1 MGQKKV
7 AVSVHY
13 IQSMSAYK
21 AISLKKQQ
29 KSKYNLCKHQFRGNL
44 KIKNQSISPKRLV
57 GIESNVSHHVLLN
70 FLDYKPLSELLKNF
84 SCITLER
91 RLRVKKWSL
100 HCAIMYKT
108 WFTVHFMDY
117 KPLSV
122 LLKNFSCI
130 TLERRWRVQSHL
142 KPYSEANS
150 VSS

>member
-1 MGQKKV
+1 
-7 AVSVHY
+7 
-13 IQSMSAYK
+13 MSGYF

-91 RLRVKKWSL
+91 RWRVYRKWG
-100 HCAIMYKT
+100 KT
-108 WFTVHFMDY
+108 WTTLWRLVHNCMVHLFMLILFFLYEKKTEFFLALIWQD
-117 KPLSV
+117 
-122 LLKNFSCI
+122 LKYIIRMVHCSRF
-130 TLERRWRVQSHL
+130 
-142 KPYSEANS
+142 Y
-150 VSS
+150 

>member
-1 MGQKKV
+1 
-7 AVSVHY
+7 
-13 IQSMSAYK
+13 MSGYF

-91 RLRVKKWSL
+91 R
-100 HCAIMYKT
+100 
-108 WFTVHFMDY
+108 
-117 KPLSV
+117 
-122 LLKNFSCI
+122 
-130 TLERRWRVQSHL
+130 WRVYCPPLPTKCISFLSYSSRHFFHNLQNFRVWTCIWMNPNHQVWFWKFTRHNICRMKYSSHKSL
-142 KPYSEANS
+142 IYIHTGQK
-150 VSS
+150 